1 MKSGVNFFPCCRPEV
16 KSAAQFLGEALALS
30 EQADA
35 LGYES
40 IKMVEHYFSPYGGYS
55 PSPLIFLAAAAQRT
69 EHARLVTGA
78 AVPAFNHPLKLAAEL
93 AMVDCIS
100 GGRLDVGFARAF
112 LPHEFDAF
120 GVSMEDSRAR
130 FEEGIEAILRL
141 WCEESVDFDG
151 RFHSFEGVSLLP
163 KPVQSPHPP
172 VRVAAVSTPES
183 FTWAGE
189 QGFGL
194 MVVPYL
200 SDFENLATLLE
211 SYRGAYRGA
220 RGSEP
225 PPVSIVLH
233 MLAAATDAQ
242 AREDARSG
250 IEQYVSMAKDAT
262 VAWSGRSSP
271 QYRGYDKVYST
282 LEAMTFDRVLDEGR
296 ALIGS
301 PETIGRR
308 LEELLALFGPMGLE
322 CNVLFGELEHEK
334 AERSI
339 ELYGRE
345 VLPELARRDAALA
358 V

>member
-1 MKSGVNFFPCCRPEV
+1 MKTGVNFFPCARPEV
-16 KSAAQFLGEALALS
+16 KPPAQFLQEALALS

-35 LGYES
+35 IGYAS
-40 IKMVEHYFSPYGGYS
+40 IKIVEHYGSAYGGYS
-55 PSPLIFLAAAAQRT
+55 PSPLAFLSAAAQRT

-78 AVPAFNHPLKLAAEL
+78 VVPAFNHPFKLAAEL
-93 AMVDCIS
+93 AMVDCLS

-112 LPHEFDAF
+112 LPHEFEAF
-120 GVSMEDSRAR
+120 GVSMEESRPR
-130 FEEGIEAILRL
+130 FEEGIEAVLRL
-141 WCEESVDFDG
+141 WTEETVDFDG
-151 RFHSFEGVSLLP
+151 RFHRFAGVSLFP
-163 KPVQSPHPP
+163 KPFQSPHPP
-172 VRVAAVSTPES
+172 VKVAAVSTPES

-200 SDFENLATLLE
+200 SDFDNLATLLE
-211 SYRGAYRGA
+211 AYRRA
-220 RGSEP
+220 FRSATASEP
-225 PPVSIVLH
+225 PPVSVVLH

-242 AREDARSG
+242 ARADARAG
-250 IEQYVSMAKDAT
+250 IEQYVARAKEAT

-271 QYRGYDKVYST
+271 QYRGYDKVYQT
-282 LEAMTFDRVLDEGR
+282 LEAMTYERVLDEGR

-308 LEELLALFGPMGLE
+308 LEELLELFGPIQLE
-322 CNVLFGELEHEK
+322 CNVLFGEVEHAK
-334 AERSI
+334 AAHSI

-345 VLPELARRDAALA
+345 VLPELARRDAPLA